1 MKKTR
6 NGASHY
12 DRLFLLFF
20 QARISQKKQERA
32 EQEKKEQIQREKIR
46 RAQGKDMSQARAQ
59 MEELEM
65 KKLAEAKRRE
75 KEEARLA
82 KQKVRDEIE
91 RDKRDR
97 AAKFGKKSDSAS
109 SPAAAAAAAAAPAPS
124 PAAPAGPPKEYDQCR
139 LQIRLPTGQALTQ
152 TFGAK
157 ESLAAVRLYV
167 EMNRTDDPGPFA
179 LMTSFPRKVFSNE
192 DMEKP
197 LSQLGLVPSAVLI
210 VTKKQ

>member
-1 MKKTR
+1 
-6 NGASHY
+6 
-12 DRLFLLFF
+12 
-20 QARISQKKQERA
+20 
-32 EQEKKEQIQREKIR
+32 
-46 RAQGKDMSQARAQ
+46 
-59 MEELEM
+59 M

-97 AAKFGKKSDSAS
+97 AAKFGKKSSDNTATVGS
-109 SPAAAAAAAAAPAPS
+109 SPAGPAAAVSSPAPAAATPQ
-124 PAAPAGPPKEYDQCR
+124 KEYDQCR

-167 EMNRTDDPGPFA
+167 EMNRTDDPGPFT
-179 LMTSFPRKVFSNE
+179 LMTSFPRKMFGND

-197 LSQLGLVPSAVLI
+197 LTELGLVPSAVLI